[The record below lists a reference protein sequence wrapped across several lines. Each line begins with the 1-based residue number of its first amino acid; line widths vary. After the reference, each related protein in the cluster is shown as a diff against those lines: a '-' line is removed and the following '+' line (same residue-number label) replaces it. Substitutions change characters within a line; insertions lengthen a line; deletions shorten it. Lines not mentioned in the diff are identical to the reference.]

1 MVGESEQPSDCS
13 LLSQESMGVSHSP
26 DNLNFPER
34 AFSAAGAAI
43 LSAIIV
49 NPLDV
54 VKVVCHTLIL
64 CPNYVF
70 HITVLCV
77 LDLFLLRYLFFV
89 FDRRDCKHRL
99 REFLTPIHSVT
110 LLVVWRFSAP
120 TWYAA
125 PL

>member
-26 DNLNFPER
+26 DNLNLPER
-34 AFSAAGAAI
+34 AFSAAGAAF
-43 LSAIIV
+43 LSAILV

-70 HITVLCV
+70 IL
-77 LDLFLLRYLFFV
+77 LFYVVWILLLRYLFFV

-99 REFLTPIHSVT
+99 LELLTPIHSVMS
-110 LLVVWRFSAP
+110 LVVWRFSAP

-125 PL
+125 PF